1 MVEKNTFFL
10 PEFTVVEEAVDIFC
24 YLKKSA
30 QQQKEIPSIEIAIFV
45 HDVCH
50 DK

>member
-30 QQQKEIPSIEIAIFV
+30 QLIEIAIFV